1 MASSKPSTYTAFQGF
16 ALISRGAPGS
26 VALAVKHAHEAEPA
40 QTVLVFDDS
49 TGQQID
55 LDLRGSDEEVRVR
68 YSPCP
73 ASGNGPAEPRGR
85 GRPKLGVTA
94 REVTLLPRQWEWLN
108 AQPGGASVTL
118 RRLVEEAR
126 RREQENGR
134 SARDAAFAFMAAM
147 AGNLPGFE
155 EASRALFRG
164 NRERFEALVARWPA
178 DVAAHALRLA
188 FGA

>member
-1 MASSKPSTYTAFQGF
+1 
-16 ALISRGAPGS
+16 
-26 VALAVKHAHEAEPA
+26 
-40 QTVLVFDDS
+40 
-49 TGQQID
+49 
-55 LDLRGSDEEVRVR
+55 
-68 YSPCP
+68 
-73 ASGNGPAEPRGR
+73 
-85 GRPKLGVTA
+85 
-94 REVTLLPRQWEWLN
+94 
-108 AQPGGASVTL
+108 L

-134 SARDAAFAFMAAM
+134 SARDAAYAFMAAM